1 MKRNQNGF
9 TVVELFIVIAVVV
22 GLGFIGYRVYQN
34 NSKKTNTAQGTTNT
48 SETNGQSTLA
58 FDNEPVSSD
67 PIGDPNGPF
76 YHDLYLATSSDGL
89 TFVKQGEA
97 LIKHASVPDIIK
109 LSDGRIAMYAVDA
122 AQRSTSGLLVGI
134 SEDDGKTWQFGSVR
148 FKNTQPGSIGADP
161 EVVLTEDGKIRMY
174 YISFGGSAQNGMS
187 DTETENQVKSAISED
202 GINFTLDGDVNISFK
217 QVTDPD
223 VVKIGDKWF
232 AYLSQGPKNIAFS
245 ATDPTKAFMLE
256 RTVRENG
263 SVSNTISIGDS
274 GLRQYFC
281 SSGFIKSATTK
292 DGLSFTDDPGN
303 RLEPSSDTYICD
315 PAPLQVSSGWIMV
328 YKVGHK

>member
-9 TVVELFIVIAVVV
+9 TVIELLIVLVVVV

-34 NSKKTNTAQGTTNT
+34 NSKKTNTAQNTTNT
-48 SETNGQSTLA
+48 SETTGQSTLA

-76 YHDLYLATSSDGL
+76 YHDLYLATSADGL
-89 TFVKQGEA
+89 TFAKRGEA

-122 AQRSTSGLLVGI
+122 ARRSTSGLLVGI
-134 SEDDGKTWQFGSVR
+134 SKDDGKTWQFGSVR
-148 FKNTQPGSIGADP
+148 FTNAQPGSSGADP
-161 EVVLTEDGKIRMY
+161 EVVLTDDGKIRLY
-174 YISFGGSAQNGMS
+174 IISFGGSAQNGRS
-187 DTETENQVKSAISED
+187 DPGTENQVKSAVSED
-202 GINFTLDGDVNISFK
+202 GINFTLDGGVNISFK
-217 QVTDPD
+217 QITDPD

-245 ATDPTKAFMLE
+245 AADPTKAFMLE
-256 RTVRENG
+256 KTVRDNG
-263 SVSNTISIGDS
+263 SVSNTVSIGN
-274 GLRQYFC
+274 GVLRQYFC
-281 SSGFIKSATTK
+281 SSGFIKSATTR

-303 RLEPSSDTYICD
+303 RLEPSGGTNICD
-315 PAPLQVSSGWIMV
+315 PAPLKVSSGWIMV